1 MSFCHE
7 THEKHEK
14 KIVSTLACL
23 TVLVDFVGFVA
34 ESFRH
39 VITSH
44 PSLRHHPHL

>member
-23 TVLVDFVGFVA
+23 TVLVDFVNFVA

-39 VITSH
+39 ALAIH